1 MTGLGL
7 DLSTILNLAEIG
19 INTAGNIYM
28 QNNQNSHSGSYSPD
42 IDLTNGNTAI
52 EDHPEISADEKSK
65 AASAEKQ
72 KASTTSVIII
82 SIISIAAITG
92 LILFLNKKNE
102 SPK

>member
-7 DLSTILNLAEIG
+7 DLSAILNLAKIG
-19 INTAGNIYM
+19 VNTAGNIYM
-28 QNNQNSHSGSYSPD
+28 QNNQSSHSGDYSPD

-52 EDHPEISADEKSK
+52 EAQPEISA

-72 KASTTSVIII
+72 KATTTSVIVI
-82 SIISIAAITG
+82 SVIGIAAITG